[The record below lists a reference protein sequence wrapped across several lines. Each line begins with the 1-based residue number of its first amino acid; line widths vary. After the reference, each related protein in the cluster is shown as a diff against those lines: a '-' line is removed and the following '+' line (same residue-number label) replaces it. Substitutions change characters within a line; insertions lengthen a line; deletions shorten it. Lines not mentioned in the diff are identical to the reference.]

1 MKNKG
6 QHQTRVML
14 TVVFK
19 VPVKKLNIVVIF
31 IWVLLT
37 SASGTLVKKI
47 KNRTF
52 LLKTTTF

>member
-1 MKNKG
+1 MINKG